1 MVSIRSLR
9 TQQRAKS
16 QCIKHIPPSMGWP
29 SFFGGSRHHGDMPRS
44 LRFCGVL
51 SGMVCIPCGV
61 SLRFV
66 YMHSTESLI
75 LAQDERWRRA

>member
-16 QCIKHIPPSMGWP
+16 QCIKHIPPSMGW
-29 SFFGGSRHHGDMPRS
+29 SS
-44 LRFCGVL
+44 LWRPNITEICQDHSAFWWGALWNGLHSAGFC
-51 SGMVCIPCGV
+51 P
-61 SLRFV
+61 RFV